1 MAYEANRDDR
11 DYETARADANNA
23 NTIRNAADVAIA
35 SKNPYAMAAGAAV
48 KVGDKITD
56 GKASEALGKGFTK
69 VNQVAPGGRQVQN
82 LSNDLSE
89 SGLGDKIGQAAA
101 MKNQMDA
108 KSAGGEQGSLPSS
121 NVQKAPEVSTATNAD
136 NPSNDKKN
144 NNDNDSDSSDKKSGF
159 GSFVISTVVKV
170 ALAIFAPI
178 IFIILILFIVIA
190 NTVGLVGDY
199 EDAFGISHTVGEETG
214 GFYFTPAN
222 EEQQKFYDRVNEVK
236 MQFQASGKDLDPL
249 KVVAVFHVLK
259 QNGADLDYKDMSTM
273 RIITFANAML
283 YNNTYNEETFKY
295 NLINDIIPKYVPN
308 ATQIE
313 REQIAD
319 DILAYVERYNS
330 LVGKN
335 LGSSVNFSCASSGSC
350 AYNIKGF
357 YIQGKGNVSANMD
370 VSDLYVR
377 LMQCG
382 TGNGHD
388 YGGTFGLP
396 LEGED
401 LVPFEKYILGVAYQE
416 IGLVDEQAFKA
427 QLVAARSYILA
438 RHADMGGW
446 RTLKQ
451 ESNGKWVLQ
460 TAACTQDQVYC
471 DPDKGCSTPGDG
483 QWSQVYSGYGHGKT
497 LKQALPQDSPYRRYA
512 SQVAGEVLV
521 NDQGYIVYSGYMQ
534 NEQNKFVELAKAG
547 NNYKQILMTVYN
559 QGSRNYGASDISKN
573 SCSGSAGC
581 VSTGDFAGWKQCGMA
596 WSDTPMGNSGK
607 TICNIGCLVTS
618 VAMQIAKS
626 GVQTN
631 IPDFNPGTFVEYLNS
646 HGGFVSGGNFVWA
659 GATSAAPDFKYQG
672 SVYVLGMT
680 KQQKLDKLNSL
691 LSQPGVY
698 VVAEVKGNTG
708 QHWVAV
714 DSVVGETVNMM
725 DPGGTN
731 STDMWATYNW
741 GNTSTFTYYKV
752 G

>member
-1 MAYEANRDDR
+1 
-11 DYETARADANNA
+11 
-23 NTIRNAADVAIA
+23 
-35 SKNPYAMAAGAAV
+35 
-48 KVGDKITD
+48 
-56 GKASEALGKGFTK
+56 
-69 VNQVAPGGRQVQN
+69 
-82 LSNDLSE
+82 
-89 SGLGDKIGQAAA
+89 
-101 MKNQMDA
+101 
-108 KSAGGEQGSLPSS
+108 
-121 NVQKAPEVSTATNAD
+121 
-136 NPSNDKKN
+136 
-144 NNDNDSDSSDKKSGF
+144 
-159 GSFVISTVVKV
+159 
-170 ALAIFAPI
+170 
-178 IFIILILFIVIA
+178 
-190 NTVGLVGDY
+190 
-199 EDAFGISHTVGEETG
+199 
-214 GFYFTPAN
+214 
-222 EEQQKFYDRVNEVK
+222 
-236 MQFQASGKDLDPL
+236 
-249 KVVAVFHVLK
+249 
-259 QNGADLDYKDMSTM
+259 
-273 RIITFANAML
+273 
-283 YNNTYNEETFKY
+283 
-295 NLINDIIPKYVPN
+295 
-308 ATQIE
+308 
-313 REQIAD
+313 
-319 DILAYVERYNS
+319 
-330 LVGKN
+330 
-335 LGSSVNFSCASSGSC
+335 
-350 AYNIKGF
+350 
-357 YIQGKGNVSANMD
+357 MD

>member
-1 MAYEANRDDR
+1 
-11 DYETARADANNA
+11 
-23 NTIRNAADVAIA
+23 
-35 SKNPYAMAAGAAV
+35 
-48 KVGDKITD
+48 
-56 GKASEALGKGFTK
+56 
-69 VNQVAPGGRQVQN
+69 
-82 LSNDLSE
+82 
-89 SGLGDKIGQAAA
+89 
-101 MKNQMDA
+101 
-108 KSAGGEQGSLPSS
+108 
-121 NVQKAPEVSTATNAD
+121 
-136 NPSNDKKN
+136 
-144 NNDNDSDSSDKKSGF
+144 
-159 GSFVISTVVKV
+159 
-170 ALAIFAPI
+170 
-178 IFIILILFIVIA
+178 
-190 NTVGLVGDY
+190 
-199 EDAFGISHTVGEETG
+199 
-214 GFYFTPAN
+214 
-222 EEQQKFYDRVNEVK
+222 
-236 MQFQASGKDLDPL
+236 MQFQAGGKDLDPL
-249 KVVAVFHVLK
+249 KVVAMFHVLK
-259 QNGADLDYKDMSTM
+259 ENGADLDYKNMSTM
-273 RIITFANAML
+273 RIITFANSML
-283 YNNTYNEETFKY
+283 YNNTYNEEAFKY
-295 NLINDIIPKYVPN
+295 NLINDIIPKYIPN

-319 DILAYVERYNS
+319 DILSYVERYNS

-335 LGSSVNFSCASSGSC
+335 LGSTVNFSCASSGSC

-382 TGNGHD
+382 SGNGHD

-512 SQVAGEVLV
+512 SQVAGEVLI
-521 NDQGYIVYSGYMQ
+521 NNQGYIVYSGYMQ

-596 WSDTPMGNSGK
+596 WSNTPMGNSGK

-631 IPDFNPGTFVEYLNS
+631 IPDFNPGTFVEYLNAN
-646 HGGFVSGGNFVWA
+646 GGFVSGGNFVWA
-659 GATSAAPDFKYQG
+659 GATKAAPDFKYQG

-725 DPGGTN
+725 DPGGAT

-741 GNTSTFTYYKV
+741 ANTSTFAYYKV